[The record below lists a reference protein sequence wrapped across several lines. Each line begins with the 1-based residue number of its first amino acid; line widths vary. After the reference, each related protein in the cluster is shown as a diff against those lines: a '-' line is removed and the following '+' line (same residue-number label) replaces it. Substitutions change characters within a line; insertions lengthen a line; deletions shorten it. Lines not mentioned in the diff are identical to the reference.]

1 MIQMIRSLD
10 STWVA
15 TLALVTM
22 AGLLPATAG
31 AEGIEIQPTLGSD
44 GERPALESLADLGL
58 ETQDGATRLSLQE
71 AIEAALER
79 NLSLDVQ
86 RLRREQ
92 SQLGI
97 AAARGIYDLNL
108 SVVLGATSDTSPP
121 SSTLQQAAIL
131 TRESVYWNNSLTQL
145 TPFGGTAELAFN
157 NRELESSDEATQPNP
172 QTTVDLDFSFGQP
185 LWRGFGRTM
194 TEQSLIIARNNSAI
208 SREDFQLQVEA
219 VVADVIVQYWALVE
233 AREQLT
239 VAEESL
245 ALAKE
250 LHEMNRI
257 QVEVGTKAPLEMVQ
271 SEVGVATREED
282 IIRLTA
288 TVEDAADNLRQLINL
303 DRGSLWNVSIVPVT
317 DPEIEHQPI
326 VLAEAVD
333 TALTRRPDLRRLLIS
348 NDTLELQ
355 AEVAENLVKPQLDLF
370 AEYGFNGL
378 AGDVDDGDVIL
389 KGGFTDALD
398 QVTDASFEGW
408 TVQLTF
414 GMPLQNRKAKAERAQ
429 AELAVDEGNA
439 QLRDLQ
445 QQILTEVRR
454 NARAVETAAKQI
466 DSARISS
473 KLARRNLDAE
483 RKRYENGLSTSFQ
496 VLEIQEDLSNARSRE
511 VSAVI
516 NYRRALSNYHQ
527 ALGMLLGENDIT
539 VATEDL

>member
-10 STWVA
+10 PRWAV
-15 TLALVTM
+15 TLAGVAM
-22 AGLLPATAG
+22 AGLLSASVH
-31 AEGIEIQPTLGSD
+31 AEDIEIRSTMGSVE
-44 GERPALESLADLGL
+44 ERPALESLADLGL
-58 ETQDGATRLSLQE
+58 ETEEGVTELSLQQ

-97 AAARGIYDLNL
+97 AAAQGIYDLNL
-108 SVVLGATSDTSPP
+108 SVVVGATSNTSPP

-145 TPFGGTAELAFN
+145 TPFGGTAELSFN
-157 NRELESSDEATQPNP
+157 NSELESSDEATQPNP
-172 QTTVDLDFSFGQP
+172 QTTVNFDLNFGQP
-185 LWRGFGRTM
+185 LWRGFGRTI

-219 VVADVIVQYWALVE
+219 VVADVIFQYWALVE

-303 DRGSLWNVSIVPVT
+303 DRGSLWNVGIVPVT
-317 DPEIEHQPI
+317 DPEVEHRPI
-326 VLAEAVD
+326 ALAEAVD
-333 TALTRRPDLRRLLIS
+333 TALKQRPDMRRLLIS

-355 AEVAENLVKPQLDLF
+355 AAVAENLVKPQLDLF

-378 AGDVDDGDVIL
+378 AGDVKDGDVVL
-389 KGGFTDALD
+389 KGGFTDALE
-398 QVTDASFEGW
+398 QITDASFEGW

-527 ALGMLLGENDIT
+527 ALGILLGENYIS
-539 VATEDL
+539 VAAEDL

>member
-1 MIQMIRSLD
+1 MIQKIRSLD
-10 STWVA
+10 STWA
-15 TLALVTM
+15 AAALALVTM
-22 AGLLPATAG
+22 AWLLPTTAHG
-31 AEGIEIQPTLGSD
+31 EGIEIRSTADSA
-44 GERPALESLADLGL
+44 ERPALGSLADLGL
-58 ETQDGATRLSLQE
+58 ETQDGVAELSLEE

-86 RLRREQ
+86 RLQREQ
-92 SQLGI
+92 SKLGV
-97 AAARGIYDLNL
+97 AAAYGIYDLDL
-108 SVVLGATSDTSPP
+108 EVVLGANSDTTPP
-121 SSTLQQAAIL
+121 SSTLQQAAIIK
-131 TRESVYWNNSLTQL
+131 TDVTYWNNTLTQL
-145 TPFGGTAELAFN
+145 TPFGGTAGVSFN
-157 NRELESSDEATQPNP
+157 NRELEFSDRTAQPNP
-172 QTTVDLDFSFGQP
+172 RSTVDFDINFNQP
-185 LWRGFGRTM
+185 LWRGFGRRI
-194 TEQSLIIARNNSAI
+194 TEQGLIIARNNSAI

-219 VVADVIVQYWALVE
+219 VVSDVIVQYWALVE

-257 QVEVGTKAPLEMVQ
+257 QVDVGTKAPLEMVQ

-303 DRGSLWNVSIVPVT
+303 DRGSLWGIGIVPVT
-317 DPEIEHQPI
+317 DPEIEHLPI
-326 VLAEAVD
+326 NVAEAVD
-333 TALTRRPDLRRLLIS
+333 TALELRPEMRRLMLS

-355 AEVAENLVKPQLDLF
+355 AEVAKNQIKPRLDVF

-378 AGDVDDGDVIL
+378 AGDVNLPDEMIRAGYS
-389 KGGFTDALD
+389 DALE
-398 QVTDASFEGW
+398 QVTEGSFEGW
-408 TVQLTF
+408 TVQATF
-414 GMPLQNRKAKAERAQ
+414 ALSLQNRQAKAERAQ
-429 AELAVDEGNA
+429 AELAVDEGGA

-516 NYRRALSNYHQ
+516 NYRRALSNYHR
-527 ALGMLLGENDIT
+527 AVGTLLEDNAIEV
-539 VATEDL
+539 VAED